1 MNVVII
7 EDELPARAKL
17 KSMLSAI
24 QPDVKVVAELGSVEE
39 SLAWLNSHPEPRGP
53 RWPALAFVDIQ
64 LSDDHSFEIFRR
76 HHVSFPVI
84 FTTAY
89 DKYLME
95 SFEFNSVD
103 YLLKPITEEKLR
115 KSLDKVK
122 RLEQHFVQGSIM
134 KLIRDDR
141 SQRNR
146 IIARKGTEFVA
157 LNMDEVAYFFTEHKI
172 VFVRDFAGRQMIV
185 DKNLAEL
192 EEELGGPAFF
202 RINRKFLACQKAIER
217 FKPDNGKIQV
227 FLKPEM
233 KEEVHVSKETAPEF
247 RKWIGS

>member
-1 MNVVII
+1 MNVLII

-17 KSMLSAI
+17 KSMLSALHSEI
-24 QPDVKVVAELGSVEE
+24 HVVAELGSVEE
-39 SLAWLNSHPEPRGP
+39 SLAWLNSHSEPD
-53 RWPALAFVDIQ
+53 LAFVDIQ
-64 LSDDHSFEIFRR
+64 LSDDHSFEIFRKHR
-76 HHVSFPVI
+76 VSFPVI

-115 KSLDKVK
+115 RSLDKVR
-122 RLEQHFVQGSIM
+122 RLEQHFLQGSIM
-134 KLIRDDR
+134 KLIKEDR
-141 SQRNR
+141 SAHGRLV
-146 IIARKGTEFVA
+146 ARKGTEFVA
-157 LNMDEVAYFFTEHKI
+157 LNLDEVAYFFTEHKI

-192 EEELGGPAFF
+192 EAEIGGRSFF
-202 RINRKFLACQKAIER
+202 RINRKFLASQKAIER

-227 FLKPEM
+227 FLKPEL
-233 KEEVHVSKETAPEF
+233 KEEVHVSKETAPDF
-247 RKWIGS
+247 RKWIGV

>member
-1 MNVVII
+1 MRAIII

-17 KSMLSAI
+17 KSMLSTI
-24 QPDVKVVAELGSVEE
+24 DPGMNIVAELGSVEE
-39 SLAWLNSHPEPRGP
+39 SIAWLENNPDPDI
-53 RWPALAFVDIQ
+53 AFVDIQ

-76 HHVSFPVI
+76 HPVKFPVI

-103 YLLKPITEEKLR
+103 YLMKPISEEKLR
-115 KSLDKVK
+115 KSLDKIK
-122 RLEQHFVQGSIM
+122 RLEQHFLQGSIM
-134 KLIRDDR
+134 RLIQKDR
-141 SQRNR
+141 SDKRDR
-146 IIARKGTEFVA
+146 IVARKGTEFVA
-157 LNMDEVAYFFTEHKI
+157 LNVDEVAYFFTEHKI

-192 EEELGGPAFF
+192 EAELSTRSFF
-202 RINRKFLACQKAIER
+202 RVNRKFLASQRSIDR

-227 FLKPEM
+227 FLKPEI
-233 KEEVHVSKETAPEF
+233 KEEVHVSKETAPDF
-247 RKWIGS
+247 RKWIGY